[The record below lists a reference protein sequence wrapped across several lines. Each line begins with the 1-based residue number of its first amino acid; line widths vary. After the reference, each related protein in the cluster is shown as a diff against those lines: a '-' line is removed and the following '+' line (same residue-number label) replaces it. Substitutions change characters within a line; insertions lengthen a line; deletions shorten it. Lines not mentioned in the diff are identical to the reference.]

1 MKFENN
7 NKEVIK
13 RITKRSLKENK
24 VRNIFAVLAIIL
36 TTFMISSVFSI
47 GVSFVK
53 NNKIMNLRLDGS
65 TANISLA
72 NPSNEQI
79 EKIESLDLAKSIGY
93 EILAGRVT
101 FDSLEKSRANI
112 FLKYSDAENFKE
124 QMTPSIGDIKGVYP
138 TRENEVMVSRKAL
151 ELLGKES
158 SKIGEKL
165 KIPCNINGKV
175 IKKEFIITGIYTTYG
190 VVQDTGN
197 VLVSKK
203 FIDINK
209 LSIEN
214 SGKLLMTLKKAS
226 KSDAADILDSEI
238 SLKDRQKFVYS
249 YDRTEELSETM
260 LITACLVLAI
270 VFFIILSGYLLIYNV
285 LYIAVIKDINFYG
298 LLKTIGAS
306 PRQIKKIVKGQAR
319 RLSIIGIPIGL
330 LLGGLTSF
338 VIVPFMMKSMIING
352 SEVAMPS
359 DVSFNP
365 IIFILAGLFS
375 LLTVAISSR
384 KPAKIAGDISPTEA
398 LNYTGVTYKKQ
409 KKNRNSTRGG
419 KLYKMAWYNVFRDK
433 KRAVVVFLSLFMGVI
448 TFLSIHTFSNS
459 ISVEYMI
466 NKSVKDDFLI
476 QNIEEEG
483 SKIDDNLISDIKAI
497 SGIEEIS
504 SAKSSI
510 LQIEMNEDIL
520 LPSINEIH
528 DRFGY
533 SSEEVDKLLKS
544 IEKDT
549 NILKTSVIGIDNNRI
564 DRFKSESGENF
575 DVEAFKKGELAF
587 ISLWY
592 YPQGHK
598 INDSSLNISDKDNKD
613 SKNINVQIIEDL
625 YGFLPSGR
633 DTVMGVSPIYVSM
646 SVLEKLDNKAIYE
659 MLYIDV
665 DKKYELQIESDL
677 KKISEVSGFWFESK
691 SDKTQ
696 EFIKTQMVMNIL
708 GGGISTILIL
718 IGLLNFINIMITGV
732 NIRLQ
737 EFAVME
743 SIGMTKKQVE
753 KMLTFE
759 GGYYA
764 GITTLILATLGSLI
778 IYLVGKAS
786 QRIYDYVSF
795 EFPIIPMIMLTIL
808 IFAVCLIAPAIIF
821 RISSKKSITERIR
834 GTES

>member
-1 MKFENN
+1 
-7 NKEVIK
+7 
-13 RITKRSLKENK
+13 
-24 VRNIFAVLAIIL
+24 
-36 TTFMISSVFSI
+36 
-47 GVSFVK
+47 
-53 NNKIMNLRLDGS
+53 
-65 TANISLA
+65 
-72 NPSNEQI
+72 
-79 EKIESLDLAKSIGY
+79 
-93 EILAGRVT
+93 
-101 FDSLEKSRANI
+101 
-112 FLKYSDAENFKE
+112 
-124 QMTPSIGDIKGVYP
+124 
-138 TRENEVMVSRKAL
+138 
-151 ELLGKES
+151 
-158 SKIGEKL
+158 
-165 KIPCNINGKV
+165 
-175 IKKEFIITGIYTTYG
+175 
-190 VVQDTGN
+190 
-197 VLVSKK
+197 
-203 FIDINK
+203 
-209 LSIEN
+209 
-214 SGKLLMTLKKAS
+214 MTLKKAS